1 MKKSFEQDY
10 AMLVANVLIGGE
22 KRKTRNQYTRSLFG
36 QQLVIDC
43 KLGELALLR
52 GRKMFYAGILG
63 ELAAMLRK
71 PKTVADFQRWG
82 CNYWNKW
89 GDENGN
95 LVVDY
100 GNAWHADGQ
109 IERLKHSLEHNPS
122 DRRMIINGWR
132 PGMLNTLSL
141 PCCHYAY
148 QFYVRGLDTGEYY
161 LDMMWHQRS
170 VDLMVGLPSDI
181 VFAQAWLIAIAN
193 EFGYVPGRIT
203 MTLGDTHIYEGHVD
217 GAKLYLK
224 QFHEAEN
231 ANPFEYIEP
240 AQYNLCVPF
249 GTDFCGFEPVWLNVT
264 SYESM
269 PAIRFELYE

>member
-1 MKKSFEQDY
+1 MTKQFEQSY
-10 AMLVANVLIGGE
+10 AELVLDVLRNGE

-36 QQLVIDC
+36 KQLIVDC
-43 KLGELALLR
+43 KIGELALLR
-52 GRKMFYAGILG
+52 GRKMYYKGVFG

-71 PKTVADFQRWG
+71 PKTVDDFRVWG
-82 CNYWNKW
+82 CNYWDKW
-89 GDENGN
+89 ADKDGN

-109 IERLKHSLEHNPS
+109 IERLKHSLEHNPA

-193 EFGYVPGRIT
+193 QFGFVPGRIT
-203 MTLGDTHIYEGHVD
+203 MTLGDTHVYEGHVENA
-217 GAKLYLK
+217 GVYLN
-224 QFHEAEN
+224 QWQDIYEAE
-231 ANPFEYIEP
+231 PFDYVEP
-240 AQYNLCVPF
+240 PTYNVLVPF
-249 GTDFCGFEPVWLNVT
+249 GTDFCDFKPSWLDVAN
-264 SYESM
+264 YN
-269 PAIRFELYE
+269 PAPRVEFELYE